1 MQTTTLLR
9 PHQGRAGG
17 LKCVRRRVWDVM
29 GAAHTVVA
37 TTNDDALRIAACSA
51 LTEAARLYKTL
62 LPHAAE
68 RE

>member
-9 PHQGRAGG
+9 PRQGRAGG
-17 LKCVRRRVWDVM
+17 LRFCTTKGMGWM